1 VSKRG
6 VERRVR
12 SELSNRRTA
21 SFDAFGPLAFFARR
35 GKPWPRAEKT
45 RCEQTSSRF
54 VRALVATR
62 FCRDRGAIDMPN
74 DPSQSTPQTFPETT
88 IDDDVG
94 AMAWSSPAQPLERTH
109 RPAPTA
115 SPPVR
120 RPEAFTGGEDLAARR
135 RAIIAASL
143 DLGSEQGDD
152 AVTIRGIASRV
163 GVSPTA
169 LYQYFASKA
178 DLLHAVATEGDVRL
192 RHALDEALSDAKDP
206 ADALVRISMRYI
218 DFAARNPWL
227 YTIME
232 REAPGAVAPMGGAG
246 ATAFMSVVSPCFRD
260 ESGQLRRDDVDPKV
274 APLLLWIAVNGLAR
288 VLAGEGEAPR
298 TLELGPEGEA
308 RMIET
313 YVRVLI
319 RGLSR

>member
-1 VSKRG
+1 
-6 VERRVR
+6 
-12 SELSNRRTA
+12 
-21 SFDAFGPLAFFARR
+21 
-35 GKPWPRAEKT
+35 
-45 RCEQTSSRF
+45 
-54 VRALVATR
+54 
-62 FCRDRGAIDMPN
+62 MPN
-74 DPSQSTPQTFPETT
+74 DPSQTTPQSFPEPA

-94 AMAWSSPAQPLERTH
+94 TMAWSSPAQALERPH
-109 RPAPTA
+109 RPAPAPT
-115 SPPVR
+115 PQVR
-120 RPEAFTGGEDLAARR
+120 RPEAFSGSEDLAARR

-192 RHALDEALSDAKDP
+192 RHTLDEALAEAKDP

-232 REAPGAVAPMGGAG
+232 RETPGAIAPMGGAG
-246 ATAFMSVVSPCFRD
+246 ATAFMTVVSPYFQGD
-260 ESGQLRRDDVDPKV
+260 AGALERDDVDSKI

-298 TLELGPEGEA
+298 PLDLGADAEA

-319 RGLSR
+319 RGLSK